1 MHIFMFSKGLS
12 NDDFAVARGV
22 VSQDIRPGTG
32 FKPGDFAE
40 EKFGGATV
48 ERLVELLN
56 SLW

>member
-1 MHIFMFSKGLS
+1 MFSKGLS